1 MAGDVCCLTGRPGT
15 FVKAHIVPE
24 ALTKPPAGKVFY
36 QAGRGTRPI
45 RRRTS
50 WYDRNLVTR
59 DGEDILRDYDT
70 WAIAELRKHHLVWS
84 GWGPMLALPQAA
96 QISGDGVRV
105 IRGIDP
111 KRLRLFFLSLLWRAA
126 ASRMSEL
133 HEIEIDA
140 ARLER
145 LRRLVL
151 EGDPGPAEFFP
162 AALVQ
167 LSTRGDAHNMTPVAL
182 EKDMPG
188 PDGSPVTVPFFR
200 FYFDG
205 LVVHFHRQSEAE
217 HSAVPGLGNGR
228 IGASDELRVGTVPF
242 EKSFQFENLRK
253 SFAEMKADW
262 PSEMARL
269 KER

>member
-1 MAGDVCCLTGRPGT
+1 MASDTCRLTGKPGT
-15 FVKAHIVPE
+15 FVKAHIIPE
-24 ALTKPPAGKVFY
+24 ALTKPPVGKMFY
-36 QAGRGTRPI
+36 QAGQGTRPI

-50 WYDRNLVTR
+50 WYDQGLVIR

-70 WAIAELRKHHLVWS
+70 WAIAELRKHKLVWS
-84 GWGPMLALPQAA
+84 GWGPMAALPQAS
-96 QISGDGVRV
+96 QIFGDGVRV

-111 KRLRLFFLSLLWRAA
+111 TRLRLFFLSLLWRAA
-126 ASRMSEL
+126 ASRMPEL
-133 HEIEIDA
+133 KEIAIDA
-140 ARLER
+140 DRLEQ

-182 EKDMPG
+182 EKEAPG
-188 PDGSPVTVPFFR
+188 PDGSRLKIPFFR

-205 LVVHFHRQSEAE
+205 LIVHFHNQSEAE
-217 HSAVPGLGNGR
+217 RSAVPGLGNGR
-228 IGASDELRVGTVPF
+228 IGASEELKVGTVPF
-242 EKSFQFENLRK
+242 ERSFQFENLRR
-253 SFAEMKADW
+253 SFAEMRADW